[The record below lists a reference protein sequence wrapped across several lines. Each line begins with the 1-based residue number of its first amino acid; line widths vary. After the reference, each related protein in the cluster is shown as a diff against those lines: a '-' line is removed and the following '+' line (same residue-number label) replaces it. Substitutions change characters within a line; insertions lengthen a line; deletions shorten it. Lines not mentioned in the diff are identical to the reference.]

1 MGYSKAREW
10 EDYVRRAVVS
20 RPNEIEAVS
29 AFNHL
34 GNRPITRWSEGC
46 TIGECVVPA
55 KKRQCGQEPM
65 SLYEFSY
72 KEKRRQAVPV

>member
-20 RPNEIEAVS
+20 HPNEIEAVS

-46 TIGECVVPA
+46 TIGECVA
-55 KKRQCGQEPM
+55 RQIGRQCGQEPM